1 MKIGEEIM
9 VFDNRKEGD
18 SARIVHGRI
27 IQIEKTHVGYPCYE
41 ITLDTG
47 HMIRIFTKKLE
58 EEK

>member
-27 IQIEKTHVGYPCYE
+27 IQIEKTHVGYRAHRFE
-41 ITLDTG
+41 
-47 HMIRIFTKKLE
+47 RFSRQRKNV
-58 EEK
+58 